1 MRKGMMKVKA
11 KKVKRY
17 TDKALS
23 KLIIILDVLVKK
35 YNELEER
42 LIQIQEQLDALDALA
57 AERKESE

>member
-1 MRKGMMKVKA
+1 MRKGMMKVKS

-42 LIQIQEQLDALDALA
+42 LIQIQEQLDALDALE

>member
-1 MRKGMMKVKA
+1 MRKEMMKVKA

-42 LIQIQEQLDALDALA
+42 LTQIQEQLDALA
-57 AERKESE
+57 AERKDSE

>member
-1 MRKGMMKVKA
+1 MKA

-42 LIQIQEQLDALDALA
+42 LTQIQEQLDALDALEV
-57 AERKESE
+57 ERKESE

>member
-1 MRKGMMKVKA
+1 MRKEMMKVKA

-42 LIQIQEQLDALDALA
+42 LIQIQEQLDALA
-57 AERKESE
+57 AERKDSE

>member
-1 MRKGMMKVKA
+1 MRKGMMKVKS

-42 LIQIQEQLDALDALA
+42 LTQIQEQLDALA

>member
-1 MRKGMMKVKA
+1 MKA

-17 TDKALS
+17 TDKVLS

-42 LIQIQEQLDALDALA
+42 LVQIQEQLDTLDTLA

>member
-1 MRKGMMKVKA
+1 MRKEMMKVKA

-35 YNELEER
+35 YNELEKR
-42 LIQIQEQLDALDALA
+42 LIQIQEQLDALA

>member
-1 MRKGMMKVKA
+1 MRKEMMKVKA

-42 LIQIQEQLDALDALA
+42 LTQIQEQLDALDALA